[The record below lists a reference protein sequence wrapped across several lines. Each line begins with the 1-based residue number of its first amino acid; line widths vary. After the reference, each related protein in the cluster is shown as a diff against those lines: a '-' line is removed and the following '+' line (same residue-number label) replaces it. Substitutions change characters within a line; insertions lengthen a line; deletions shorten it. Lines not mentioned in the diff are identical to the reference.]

1 MTISGLNDRIRFSTT
16 RRIYR
21 IFTAILVDILRPT
34 MPAYI
39 KLLAKVTTWL
49 LDLG

>member
-1 MTISGLNDRIRFSTT
+1 MTISGLNDRMRFSTT
-16 RRIYR
+16 RRIYG

-34 MPAYI
+34 RPAYI
-39 KLLAKVTTWL
+39 QLLVEVTTWL